1 MEKMFVY
8 PETFESTTSGMT
20 VESNENPRST
30 ADILSYRSK
39 LYRTLLDQ
47 QTASRNFRLAP
58 DAQQE
63 PSNCAHA

>member
-47 QTASRNFRLAP
+47 QTASRKYRFAP
-58 DAQQE
+58 EAQQE
-63 PSNCAHA
+63 PSNCAYA

>member
-20 VESNENPRST
+20 VESNENARST
-30 ADILSYRSK
+30 ADVLSYRSK

>member
-47 QTASRNFRLAP
+47 QTASRKYRLAP

-63 PSNCAHA
+63 SSNCAHA